1 MLQADL
7 RSGFMARKMRAIT
20 SHVKPMTGFWL
31 SGCYDNFSQM
41 SVAAQNRFPALAETP
56 IR

>member
-20 SHVKPMTGFWL
+20 PRVKPMAGF
-31 SGCYDNFSQM
+31 
-41 SVAAQNRFPALAETP
+41 
-56 IR
+56 